1 MGESVSGWIGGWVDQ
16 WVGESVGGWI
26 SGSVGGWISRW
37 VGTYEHVYI
46 GGWQVGKVTHS
57 TIVMYGAHTSPIAHD
72 LKNCVELGTRLFV
85 PLFLNQP
92 NTHTWLGNVV

>member
-1 MGESVSGWIGGWVDQ
+1 M
-16 WVGESVGGWI
+16 
-26 SGSVGGWISRW
+26 VGGWISRW

-72 LKNCVELGTRLFV
+72 LKNSIELGTRLFV

-92 NTHTWLGNVV
+92 NTHTWLGNIV